1 MEADRF
7 LFSIFYEKYLSLWL
21 MKKIKNPQN
30 EDLNILMVAR
40 GGVEPS
46 TYRV

>member
-1 MEADRF
+1 MGTDGF
-7 LFSIFYEKYLSLWL
+7 LFSFFYEKLLTLWL
-21 MKKIKNPQN
+21 MKKIKKPQN

>member
-1 MEADRF
+1 MGADRF

-30 EDLNILMVAR
+30 EDLNILMVR
-40 GGVEPS
+40 GYSISE
-46 TYRV
+46 T